1 MTLAHSVVG
10 TGTNPVV
17 MLHGFMGAGRNLRTF
32 ALRWVEADSS
42 KRIFLVDL
50 PGHGESPLPSNDE
63 TLQSMARKVI
73 ETVGAEA
80 AHWVGHSL
88 GGRVALAAVDANSAA
103 VKAVS
108 MLDISPSAIATEKS
122 ESGSVLEVL
131 RRAPATAANR
141 GELRQFLLG
150 EGLSTHISDWLL
162 TNVVSEGEQ
171 VRWRFDREALLRL
184 HLRVN
189 SQDLWPIAERRER
202 PLLCVRGS
210 RSRYVT
216 SEDATRLQSIG
227 ARVTEVPAG
236 HFVHVEALEPLLRE
250 LVDWAR

>member
-1 MTLAHSVVG
+1 
-10 TGTNPVV
+10 
-17 MLHGFMGAGRNLRTF
+17 MLHGFMGAGRNLRTL

-50 PGHGESPLPSNDE
+50 PGHGESSPPSEDE
-63 TLQSMARKVI
+63 TLQSMALKVI
-73 ETVGAEA
+73 ETVGADA

-88 GGRVALAAVDANSAA
+88 GGRVALAAVDANSGA
-103 VKAVS
+103 VRTVS
-108 MLDISPSAIATEKS
+108 MLDIAPSAIATEKS

-141 GELRQFLLG
+141 GELRQVLLG

-162 TNVVSEGEQ
+162 TNVVSDEGG
-171 VRWRFDREALLRL
+171 VRWRFDREGLHRL

-202 PLLCVRGS
+202 PLLCVRGN

-216 SEDATRLQSIG
+216 AADVTRLQSLG
-227 ARVTEVPAG
+227 TRVTEVPSG